1 MSIHPEGHTD
11 HISTQFNVELEDVK
25 NNMLEMGGVVEKQI
39 TDAMHCLITLD
50 SGLANDVI
58 TQ

>member
-1 MSIHPEGHTD
+1 MSIQPEGHTD

-39 TDAMHCLITLD
+39 TDAMHCLIKFD
-50 SGLANDVI
+50 
-58 TQ
+58 

>member
-1 MSIHPEGHTD
+1 MSIHPEGHAD

-50 SGLANDVI
+50 SG
-58 TQ
+58 